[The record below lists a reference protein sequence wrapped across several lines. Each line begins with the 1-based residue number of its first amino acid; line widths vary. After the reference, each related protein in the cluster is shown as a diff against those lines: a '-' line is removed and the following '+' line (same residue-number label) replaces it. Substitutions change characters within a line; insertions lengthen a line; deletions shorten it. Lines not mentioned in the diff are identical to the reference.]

1 MNYPKAVIAGCCG
14 GLIGAGIWA
23 AVAHFLMIESGWI
36 ALIVGAIV
44 GACVQAA
51 AGREANPVYGCMA
64 ALIAFC
70 SIVGGKYLVVTVE
83 MNELEEIASGS
94 MATIEE
100 DIQNDEYVIS
110 WLADEVVEVQMS
122 EGRTIYWPDHID
134 PFFDVPEAQVDYP
147 ADIWAEAS
155 GQWAMMSF
163 EDRANYRQYV
173 RESMVEN
180 IGAFTAEMGDLHTLF
195 FISTFGILDIVFFGL
210 AVVGA
215 FRLASTPPDEVPE
228 GVDGEIMME
237 SAEGESAP
245 RFPGLPAEAS
255 GGAAPADAVPI
266 AAAASVAP
274 LTEHHD
280 HDSPVQDDPSEHT
293 MPGLPDSI
301 PVAQDTRPPLQSQDD
316 NDFNSAAA

>member
-70 SIVGGKYLVVTVE
+70 SIIGGKYLVVAVE
-83 MNELEEIASGS
+83 MNELQSIAAGS

-100 DIQNDEYVIS
+100 DIQNDEYVMS
-110 WLADEVVEVQMS
+110 WLADEVVEARMDTGQ
-122 EGRTIYWPDHID
+122 TIYWPEHMD
-134 PFFDVPEAQVDYP
+134 PFFDVPEAEDDYP
-147 ADIWAEAS
+147 ADIWAEAES
-155 GQWAMMSF
+155 SWAMMSF
-163 EDRANYRQYV
+163 QDRADYRQYV
-173 RESMVEN
+173 RESMIEN
-180 IGAFTAEMGDLHTLF
+180 IGVFQSEMGDMQTMF

-215 FRLASTPPDEVPE
+215 FRLASTPPDESPE
-228 GVDGEIMME
+228 GVEGELVME
-237 SAEGESAP
+237 SAEGDAAP

-255 GGAAPADAVPI
+255 GGSAGGEPIASADAG
-266 AAAASVAP
+266 
-274 LTEHHD
+274 
-280 HDSPVQDDPSEHT
+280 HT

-301 PVAQDTRPPLQSQDD
+301 PVDAPTHPPLQAQDD
-316 NDFNSAAA
+316 TDINSAAA